1 MNTTFDDRERAFE
14 SKFAHD
20 MEMQFKAV
28 ARRNKLLGLW
38 AADLLGRSG
47 QAAEDYA
54 MEVIR
59 ADFEEAGHEDVY
71 RKVSADLEGK
81 ADEATIRAKMDE
93 FLLIAKEQ
101 LVKQG

>member
-1 MNTTFDDRERAFE
+1 MSTFDERERAFE
-14 SKFAHD
+14 TKFAHD

-38 AADLLGRSG
+38 AAGLLGKTG

-59 ADFEEAGHEDVY
+59 ADFEEAGHEDVF
-71 RKVSADLEGK
+71 RKVAADLAGL
-81 ADEATIRAKMDE
+81 ADEATIRAKMAE
-93 FLLIAKEQ
+93 FLAEAKAS
-101 LVKQG
+101 LAGS